1 MIVYSETKQG
11 DILKIVGRGAPGVYE
26 MGELVRVTKV
36 NVNGV
41 FTENRSAVSCEFV
54 FNCGAARLEPTE
66 WKNDFPEP
74 PADSTAGD
82 VAP

>member
-1 MIVYSETKQG
+1 MIVYGETKRG
-11 DILKIVGRGAPGVYE
+11 DILKIVDRGAPGVYQ

-36 NVNGV
+36 CKESV
-41 FTENRSAVSCEFV
+41 FTENRNGTPCEFV

-66 WKNDFPEP
+66 WRDDFPGE
-74 PADSTAGD
+74 A